1 MPEVAM
7 YNTDGKEVGNIAL
20 PDELFGAEIDE
31 DAMHKVVN
39 LQLAS
44 RRRGTASTKHRGE
57 VRGGG
62 RKPWR
67 QKGTGRARHGTIRSP
82 LWVGGAVTFGP
93 KPRDYSFKI
102 PKKVKKRAL
111 RSALT
116 AKLRDGEVLVID
128 EFNLEEPKTKRV
140 VNLLNNLSIDEKAML
155 VTNGSNLNVYKSVRN
170 IPGVSS
176 IEAQNLNVYD
186 ILNYDYLVITRE
198 AVDRM
203 EEVFC

>member
-140 VNLLNNLSIDEKAML
+140 VNLLNNLSIEEKAML